1 MSNEVKAVSFR
12 LSEEDVQKFRE
23 FAEEQGLNQAEM
35 FQAMMNNFEMAK
47 AKGLIIDRAK
57 EIETF
62 QDTVNTLVG
71 MFVNSLAINQTSEE
85 RIRETLSLEL
95 GSKDKTIADLQEREM
110 ALKSKLDTA
119 HKELDKCTEQLHRSL
134 ISGEKQDKEIA
145 EKDKAIASYQSQINM
160 LNETVAECRI
170 FRDGYKD
177 LEVQNAELSKQLSE
191 IQIMNTNLLAQNN
204 NLEDMK
210 SFYTKQIDSLRD
222 EVRAGKKLLQV
233 HESDLNELRVEHAE
247 ELNKVRQELEA
258 KYKAEFDEKAEFE
271 RSKCAL
277 ELEKAAHREQMLKDQ
292 VTELEKK
299 NKAATPKKTKTVNA
313 PK

>member
-35 FQAMMNNFEMAK
+35 FQAMMNNFEIAR
-47 AKGLIIDRAK
+47 AKGMITDRAK

-62 QDTVNTLVG
+62 QTTVNTLVS
-71 MFVNSLAINQTSEE
+71 MFVNSLAVNQTSEE
-85 RIRETLSLEL
+85 RIREILSLEL
-95 GSKDKTIADLQEREM
+95 STKDKTIVDLQEREVT
-110 ALKSKLDTA
+110 LKSKLDSA

-134 ISGEKQDKEIA
+134 IAGDKQSKEIA
-145 EKDKAIASYQSQINM
+145 QKDEAIANYQSQIKM
-160 LNETVAECRI
+160 LNETVAECRM
-170 FRDGYKD
+170 FRDGYKS
-177 LEVQNAELSKQLSE
+177 LEAKNAELSKQLTE
-191 IQIMNTNLLAQNN
+191 IQNEHSSLLTQNK

-210 SFYTKQIDSLRD
+210 NFYVQQIESLRD

-233 HESDLNELRVEHAE
+233 HKSDLDEIRAEHAE
-247 ELNKVRQELEA
+247 DLNKVRQELEA

-277 ELEKAAHREQMLKDQ
+277 ELEKAAHREQMLKDR
-292 VTELEKK
+292 VAELEAKIK
-299 NKAATPKKTKTVNA
+299 SAVKTSKTT
-313 PK
+313 K